1 MSTLAGVL
9 LLVTIVA
16 GLIALAFSPKVKKW
30 MGKMLSPYEEGETF
44 DGDGERTRE
53 HAPRGTVLYSLE
65 ELRVVQLL
73 DHHKTTSFPIRLDGK
88 NGDGYVYVSGPTAS
102 ASRAECEKNG
112 DILLAKSPYY
122 ATVSALHLGI
132 AKDDQGFFL
141 FDNSSTNG
149 TVVVNEEGTT
159 VKLTPK
165 QPYPIS
171 DGLVCY
177 LGAQPIRF
185 METKRGL
192 PAFDNDWGGRAKAT
206 AADGSTRVDFGGGA
220 KRERTH
226 VHR

>member
-9 LLVTIVA
+9 LLVTIVG

-30 MGKMLSPYEEGETF
+30 MQKMISPYEEGETF
-44 DGDGERTRE
+44 DGEQARNR
-53 HAPRGTVLYSLE
+53 APRGTVLYSRE
-65 ELRVVQLL
+65 ELRVEQLL

-112 DILLAKSPYY
+112 DILLARSPYV

-149 TVVVNEEGTT
+149 TVVVKEDGTM
-159 VKLTPK
+159 VKLRAKEPF
-165 QPYPIS
+165 PIS
-171 DGLVCY
+171 GGLTVY
-177 LGAQPIRF
+177 LGRQPIRF
-185 METKRGL
+185 IETKLGL
-192 PAFDNDWGGRAKAT
+192 PSFDDGWSRAKGS
-206 AADGSTRVDFGGGA
+206 AADGSTRVDVGGGA

>member
-9 LLVTIVA
+9 LLVTIVG

-30 MGKMLSPYEEGETF
+30 MQKMISPYEEGETF
-44 DGDGERTRE
+44 DGERARE
-53 HAPRGTVLYSLE
+53 RAPRGTVLYSRE
-65 ELRVVQLL
+65 ELRVEQLL
-73 DHHKTTSFPIRLDGK
+73 DHYKTTSFPIRLDEK
-88 NGDGYVYVSGPTAS
+88 KGDGYVYISGPT

-149 TVVVNEEGTT
+149 TVIVKEDGTT
-159 VKLTPK
+159 VKLMPK
-165 QPYPIS
+165 VPFPIS
-171 DGLVCY
+171 GGLTVY
-177 LGAQPIRF
+177 LGRQPIRF
-185 METKRGL
+185 IETKLGL
-192 PAFDNDWGGRAKAT
+192 PTFDDGWSGRAKST
-206 AADGSTRVDFGGGA
+206 AADGSTCVDVGGGA

>member
-9 LLVTIVA
+9 LLVTIVG
-16 GLIALAFSPKVKKW
+16 GLIALAFSPKVNKW
-30 MGKMLSPYEEGETF
+30 MRKMMSPYEEGETF
-44 DGDGERTRE
+44 DGERARE
-53 HAPRGTVLYSLE
+53 RAPRATVLYSRE
-65 ELRVVQLL
+65 ELRVEQLL

-88 NGDGYVYVSGPTAS
+88 NGDGYVYISGPT

-112 DILLAKSPYY
+112 DILLARSPYD

-149 TVVVNEEGTT
+149 TVVIKEDGTM
-159 VKLTPK
+159 VKLRAKEPFEI
-165 QPYPIS
+165 Y
-171 DGLVCY
+171 DGLTVY
-177 LGAQPIRF
+177 LGRQPIRF
-185 METKRGL
+185 IETKLGL
-192 PAFDNDWGGRAKAT
+192 PTFDDGWSGRAKST
-206 AADGSTRVDFGGGA
+206 AADGSTRVDVGGGA

>member
-30 MGKMLSPYEEGETF
+30 MQKVISPYEEGETF
-44 DGDGERTRE
+44 DGESARER
-53 HAPRGTVLYSLE
+53 APRGTVVYSRE
-65 ELRVVQLL
+65 ELRVEQLL
-73 DHHKTTSFPIRLDGK
+73 DHHKTTSFPIRLDEK
-88 NGDGYVYVSGPTAS
+88 KGDGYVYISGPT

-112 DILLAKSPYY
+112 DILLARSPYD

-149 TVVVNEEGTT
+149 TVVIKDDGTM
-159 VKLTPK
+159 VKLMAKAPF
-165 QPYPIS
+165 PIT
-171 DGLVCY
+171 DGLTVY
-177 LGAQPIRF
+177 LGRQPVRF
-185 METKRGL
+185 IETKLGL
-192 PAFDNDWGGRAKAT
+192 PTFNDEWGSRAKGS

>member
-9 LLVTIVA
+9 LLVTIVG

-30 MGKMLSPYEEGETF
+30 MQKMISPYEEGETF
-44 DGDGERTRE
+44 DGESARER
-53 HAPRGTVLYSLE
+53 APRGTVLYSRE
-65 ELRVVQLL
+65 ELRVEQLL
-73 DHHKTTSFPIRLDGK
+73 DHHKTTSFPIRLDEK
-88 NGDGYVYVSGPTAS
+88 KGDGYVYISGPT

-141 FDNSSTNG
+141 FDNCSTNG
-149 TVVVNEEGTT
+149 TVVVKEDGTT
-159 VKLTPK
+159 VKLMPK
-165 QPYPIS
+165 APFPIS
-171 DGLVCY
+171 GGLTVY
-177 LGAQPIRF
+177 LGRQPIRF
-185 METKRGL
+185 IETKLGL
-192 PAFDNDWGGRAKAT
+192 PTFNDEWGSRAKGSAS
-206 AADGSTRVDFGGGA
+206 DGSTRVDVGGGA

>member
-9 LLVTIVA
+9 LFVTIVG

-30 MGKMLSPYEEGETF
+30 MQKMISPYEEGETF
-44 DGDGERTRE
+44 DGESARER
-53 HAPRGTVLYSLE
+53 APRGTVLYSRE
-65 ELRVVQLL
+65 ELRVEQLL
-73 DHHKTTSFPIRLDGK
+73 DHHKTTSFPIRLDEK
-88 NGDGYVYVSGPTAS
+88 KGDGYVYISGPT

-141 FDNSSTNG
+141 FDNCSTNG
-149 TVVVNEEGTT
+149 TVVVKEDGTT
-159 VKLTPK
+159 VKLMPK
-165 QPYPIS
+165 APFPIS
-171 DGLVCY
+171 GGLTVY
-177 LGAQPIRF
+177 LGRQPIRF
-185 METKRGL
+185 IETKLGL
-192 PAFDNDWGGRAKAT
+192 PTFNDEWGSRAKGSAS
-206 AADGSTRVDFGGGA
+206 DGSTRVDVGGGA

>member
-9 LLVTIVA
+9 LLLTIVA
-16 GLIALAFSPKVKKW
+16 GLIALAFSPKVNKW
-30 MGKMLSPYEEGETF
+30 MKKMVSPYEEGETF
-44 DGDGERTRE
+44 DGEQARDR
-53 HAPRGTVLYSLE
+53 APRGTVLYSRE
-65 ELRVVQLL
+65 ELRVEQLL
-73 DHHKTTSFPIRLDGK
+73 DHHKTTSFPIRLDEK
-88 NGDGYVYVSGPTAS
+88 KGDGYVYISGPT

-112 DILLAKSPYY
+112 DILLARSPYD

-149 TVVVNEEGTT
+149 TVVVKDDGTM
-159 VKLTPK
+159 VKLMAKAPFQIT
-165 QPYPIS
+165 
-171 DGLVCY
+171 DGLTVY
-177 LGAQPIRF
+177 LGRQPIRF
-185 METKRGL
+185 IETKLGL
-192 PAFDNDWGGRAKAT
+192 PTFDDGWSGRAKST

>member
-9 LLVTIVA
+9 LLVTIVD

-30 MGKMLSPYEEGETF
+30 MQKMISPYEEGETF
-44 DGDGERTRE
+44 DGEQARER
-53 HAPRGTVLYSLE
+53 APRGTVLYSRE
-65 ELRVVQLL
+65 ELRVEQLL
-73 DHHKTTSFPIRLDGK
+73 DHCKTTSFPIRLDEK
-88 NGDGYVYVSGPTAS
+88 KGDGYVYISGPT

-112 DILLAKSPYY
+112 DILLARSPYD

-149 TVVVNEEGTT
+149 TVVVKDDGTM
-159 VKLTPK
+159 VKLRAKEPFQIT
-165 QPYPIS
+165 
-171 DGLVCY
+171 DGLTVY
-177 LGAQPIRF
+177 LGRQPIRF
-185 METKRGL
+185 IETKLGL
-192 PAFDNDWGGRAKAT
+192 PTFDDGWSGRAKGS
-206 AADGSTRVDFGGGA
+206 AADGSTRVDVGGSA

>member
-9 LLVTIVA
+9 LLVTIVG

-30 MGKMLSPYEEGETF
+30 MQKMMSPYEEGETF
-44 DGDGERTRE
+44 DGEQARER
-53 HAPRGTVLYSLE
+53 APRGTVLYSRE
-65 ELRVVQLL
+65 ELRVEQLL
-73 DHHKTTSFPIRLDGK
+73 DHYKTTSFPIRLDGK
-88 NGDGYVYVSGPTAS
+88 NGDGYVYISGPT

-112 DILLAKSPYY
+112 DILLARSPYF

-149 TVVVNEEGTT
+149 TVVVKEDGTT
-159 VKLTPK
+159 VKLMPK
-165 QPYPIS
+165 VPFPIS
-171 DGLVCY
+171 GGLTVY
-177 LGAQPIRF
+177 LGRQPIRF
-185 METKRGL
+185 IETKLGL
-192 PAFDNDWGGRAKAT
+192 PTFDDGWSGRAKST
-206 AADGSTRVDFGGGA
+206 AADGSTRVDVGGSA

>member
-9 LLVTIVA
+9 LLVTIVG

-30 MGKMLSPYEEGETF
+30 MQKMMSPYEEGETF
-44 DGDGERTRE
+44 DGERARARDR
-53 HAPRGTVLYSLE
+53 APRGTVLYSRE
-65 ELRVVQLL
+65 ELRVEQLL
-73 DHHKTTSFPIRLDGK
+73 DHHKTTSFPIRLDEK
-88 NGDGYVYVSGPTAS
+88 KGDGYVYISGPT

-112 DILLAKSPYY
+112 DILLARSPYV

-149 TVVVNEEGTT
+149 TVVVKEDGTT
-159 VKLTPK
+159 VKLMPK
-165 QPYPIS
+165 VPFPIS
-171 DGLVCY
+171 GGLTVY
-177 LGAQPIRF
+177 LGRQPIRF
-185 METKRGL
+185 IETKIGL
-192 PAFDNDWGGRAKAT
+192 PTFDDGWGSRAKGS
-206 AADGSTRVDFGGGA
+206 AADGSTRVDVGGGA

>member
-9 LLVTIVA
+9 LLVTIVG

-30 MGKMLSPYEEGETF
+30 MQKMISPYEEGETF
-44 DGDGERTRE
+44 DGESARER
-53 HAPRGTVLYSLE
+53 APRGTVVYSRD
-65 ELRVVQLL
+65 ELRVEQLL

-88 NGDGYVYVSGPTAS
+88 NGDGYVYISGPT

-112 DILLAKSPYY
+112 DILLARSPYV

-141 FDNSSTNG
+141 FDNCSTNG
-149 TVVVNEEGTT
+149 TVVVKEDGTM
-159 VKLTPK
+159 VKLRAK
-165 QPYPIS
+165 EVFPIS
-171 DGLVCY
+171 GGLVCY
-177 LGAQPIRF
+177 LGSQPIRF
-185 METKRGL
+185 IETKLGL
-192 PAFDNDWGGRAKAT
+192 PTFDDGWGGRAKGS
-206 AADGSTRVDFGGGA
+206 AADGSTRVDVGGGA

>member
-1 MSTLAGVL
+1 MSALAGVL
-9 LLVTIVA
+9 LLVTIVG

-30 MGKMLSPYEEGETF
+30 MQKMISPYEEGETF
-44 DGDGERTRE
+44 DGEQARDR
-53 HAPRGTVLYSLE
+53 APRGTVLYSRE
-65 ELRVVQLL
+65 ELRVEQLL

-88 NGDGYVYVSGPTAS
+88 NGDGYVYISGPT

-149 TVVVNEEGTT
+149 TVVVKEDGTT
-159 VKLTPK
+159 VKLMPK
-165 QPYPIS
+165 VPFPIS
-171 DGLVCY
+171 GGLTVY
-177 LGAQPIRF
+177 LGRQPIRF
-185 METKRGL
+185 IETKIGL
-192 PAFDNDWGGRAKAT
+192 PTFDDGWSGRAKST
-206 AADGSTRVDFGGGA
+206 AADGSTRVDFGGSA

>member
-9 LLVTIVA
+9 LFVTIVG

-30 MGKMLSPYEEGETF
+30 MQKMISPYEEGETF
-44 DGDGERTRE
+44 DGEQARER
-53 HAPRGTVLYSLE
+53 APRGTVLYSRE
-65 ELRVVQLL
+65 ELRVEQLL
-73 DHHKTTSFPIRLDGK
+73 DHHKTTSFPIRLDEK
-88 NGDGYVYVSGPTAS
+88 KGDGYVYISGPT

-112 DILLAKSPYY
+112 DILLARSPYY

-149 TVVVNEEGTT
+149 TVVVKEDGTT
-159 VKLTPK
+159 VKLMPK
-165 QPYPIS
+165 VPFPIS
-171 DGLVCY
+171 GGLTVY
-177 LGAQPIRF
+177 LGRQPIRF
-185 METKRGL
+185 IETKLGL
-192 PAFDNDWGGRAKAT
+192 PTFDDGWSGRAKST
-206 AADGSTRVDFGGGA
+206 AADGSTRVDVGGGA

>member
-9 LLVTIVA
+9 LLVTIVG

-30 MGKMLSPYEEGETF
+30 MQKMISPYEEGETF
-44 DGDGERTRE
+44 DGERTR
-53 HAPRGTVLYSLE
+53 APRCTVVYSRE
-65 ELRVVQLL
+65 ELRVEQLL
-73 DHHKTTSFPIRLDGK
+73 DHHKTTSFPIRLDEK
-88 NGDGYVYVSGPTAS
+88 KGDGYVYISGPT

-112 DILLAKSPYY
+112 DILLARSPYD

-149 TVVVNEEGTT
+149 TVVVKEDGTM
-159 VKLTPK
+159 VKLMAKAPFQIT
-165 QPYPIS
+165 
-171 DGLVCY
+171 DGLTVY
-177 LGAQPIRF
+177 LGRQPIRF
-185 METKRGL
+185 IETKLGL
-192 PAFDNDWGGRAKAT
+192 PSFDDGWSGRAKST
-206 AADGSTRVDFGGGA
+206 AADGSTRVDVGGGA

>member
-9 LLVTIVA
+9 LFVTIVG
-16 GLIALAFSPKVKKW
+16 GLIALAFSPKVNKW
-30 MGKMLSPYEEGETF
+30 MQKMISPYEEGETF
-44 DGDGERTRE
+44 DGESARER
-53 HAPRGTVLYSLE
+53 APRGTVLYSRE
-65 ELRVVQLL
+65 ELRVEQLL

-149 TVVVNEEGTT
+149 TVVVKEDGTM
-159 VKLTPK
+159 VKLMAKAPFQIT
-165 QPYPIS
+165 
-171 DGLVCY
+171 DGLTVY
-177 LGAQPIRF
+177 LGSQPIRF
-185 METKRGL
+185 IETKIGL
-192 PAFDNDWGGRAKAT
+192 PTFDDGWGGRAKGP

>member
-9 LLVTIVA
+9 LLVTIVG

-30 MGKMLSPYEEGETF
+30 MQKMISPYEEGETF
-44 DGDGERTRE
+44 DGESARER
-53 HAPRGTVLYSLE
+53 APRGTVLYSRE
-65 ELRVVQLL
+65 ELRVEQLL
-73 DHHKTTSFPIRLDGK
+73 DHHKTTSFPIRLDEK
-88 NGDGYVYVSGPTAS
+88 KGDGYVYISGPTAS

-112 DILLAKSPYY
+112 DILLARSPYV

-149 TVVVNEEGTT
+149 TVVVKEDGTM
-159 VKLTPK
+159 VKLMAKAPFQIT
-165 QPYPIS
+165 
-171 DGLVCY
+171 DGLTVY
-177 LGAQPIRF
+177 LGSQPIRF
-185 METKRGL
+185 IETKIGL
-192 PAFDNDWGGRAKAT
+192 PTFDDGWGGRAKGS

>member
-9 LLVTIVA
+9 LLVTIVG
-16 GLIALAFSPKVKKW
+16 GLIALAFSPKVNKW
-30 MGKMLSPYEEGETF
+30 MKKMMSPYEEGETF
-44 DGDGERTRE
+44 DGESARER
-53 HAPRGTVLYSLE
+53 APRATVLYSRE
-65 ELRVVQLL
+65 ELRVEQLL

-88 NGDGYVYVSGPTAS
+88 NGDGYVYISGPT

-112 DILLAKSPYY
+112 DILLARSPYD

-149 TVVVNEEGTT
+149 TVVVKDDGTM
-159 VKLTPK
+159 VKLRAKEPFQIT
-165 QPYPIS
+165 
-171 DGLVCY
+171 DGLTVY
-177 LGAQPIRF
+177 LGRQPIRF
-185 METKRGL
+185 IETKLGL
-192 PAFDNDWGGRAKAT
+192 PTFDDGWSGRAKST
-206 AADGSTRVDFGGGA
+206 AADGSTRVDVGGGA

>member
-9 LLVTIVA
+9 LLVTIVG

-30 MGKMLSPYEEGETF
+30 MQKMISPYEEGETF
-44 DGDGERTRE
+44 DGEQARDR
-53 HAPRGTVLYSLE
+53 APRATVVYSRE
-65 ELRVVQLL
+65 ELRVEQLL
-73 DHHKTTSFPIRLDGK
+73 DHHKTTSFPIRLDEK
-88 NGDGYVYVSGPTAS
+88 KGDGYVYISGPT

-149 TVVVNEEGTT
+149 TVVVKEDGTM
-159 VKLTPK
+159 VKLRAK
-165 QPYPIS
+165 EVFPIS
-171 DGLVCY
+171 GGLVCY
-177 LGAQPIRF
+177 LGSQPIRF
-185 METKRGL
+185 IETKLGL
-192 PAFDNDWGGRAKAT
+192 PTFDDGWGGRAKGS
-206 AADGSTRVDFGGGA
+206 AADGSTRVDVGGGA

>member
-9 LLVTIVA
+9 LLLTIVA
-16 GLIALAFSPKVKKW
+16 GLIALAFSPKVNKW
-30 MGKMLSPYEEGETF
+30 MKKMMSPYEEGETF
-44 DGDGERTRE
+44 DGESARER
-53 HAPRGTVLYSLE
+53 APRGTVLYSRE
-65 ELRVVQLL
+65 ELRVEQLL

-88 NGDGYVYVSGPTAS
+88 NGDGYVYISGPT

-112 DILLAKSPYY
+112 DILLARSPYD

-149 TVVVNEEGTT
+149 TVVVKEDGTM
-159 VKLTPK
+159 VKLMAKAPF
-165 QPYPIS
+165 PIT
-171 DGLVCY
+171 DGLTVY
-177 LGAQPIRF
+177 LGRQPIRF
-185 METKRGL
+185 IETKLGL
-192 PAFDNDWGGRAKAT
+192 PSFDDGWSGRAKST
-206 AADGSTRVDFGGGA
+206 AADGSTRVDVGGGA

>member
-9 LLVTIVA
+9 LLVTIVG
-16 GLIALAFSPKVKKW
+16 GLIALAFSPKVNKW
-30 MGKMLSPYEEGETF
+30 MKKMMSPYEEGETF
-44 DGDGERTRE
+44 DGESARER
-53 HAPRGTVLYSLE
+53 APRGTVVYSRE
-65 ELRVVQLL
+65 ELRVEQLL

-102 ASRAECEKNG
+102 TSRAECEKNG
-112 DILLAKSPYY
+112 DILLARSPYV

-141 FDNSSTNG
+141 FDNCSTNG
-149 TVVVNEEGTT
+149 TVVVKDDGTM

-165 QPYPIS
+165 VPFQIT
-171 DGLVCY
+171 DGLTVY
-177 LGAQPIRF
+177 LGRQPIRF
-185 METKRGL
+185 IETKLGL
-192 PAFDNDWGGRAKAT
+192 PTFDDGWSGRAKGS
-206 AADGSTRVDFGGGA
+206 AADGSTRVDVGGSA

>member
-9 LLVTIVA
+9 LLVTIVG
-16 GLIALAFSPKVKKW
+16 GLIALAFSPKVNKW
-30 MGKMLSPYEEGETF
+30 MRKMMSPYEEGETF
-44 DGDGERTRE
+44 DGERARE
-53 HAPRGTVLYSLE
+53 RAPRATVLYSRE
-65 ELRVVQLL
+65 ELRVEQLL

-88 NGDGYVYVSGPTAS
+88 NGDGYVYISGPT

-112 DILLAKSPYY
+112 DILLARSPYD

-149 TVVVNEEGTT
+149 TVVIKEDGTM
-159 VKLTPK
+159 VKLRAKEPF
-165 QPYPIS
+165 PIS
-171 DGLVCY
+171 GGLTVY
-177 LGAQPIRF
+177 LGRQPIRF
-185 METKRGL
+185 IETKLGL
-192 PAFDNDWGGRAKAT
+192 PTFDDGWSGRAKST
-206 AADGSTRVDFGGGA
+206 AADGGTRVDVGGSA